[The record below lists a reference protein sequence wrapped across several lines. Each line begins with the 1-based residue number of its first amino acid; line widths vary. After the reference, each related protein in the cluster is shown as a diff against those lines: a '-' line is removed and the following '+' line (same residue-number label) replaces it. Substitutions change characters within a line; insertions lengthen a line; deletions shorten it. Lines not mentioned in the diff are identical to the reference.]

1 MPAPD
6 HPLFTAQDL
15 TDWLQKPIGDAQA
28 AMCERVVWGWLKPIL
43 KLADRPAALTEEQAA
58 WAIELGGIAAS
69 NPDALSRYVLEG
81 EESFYD
87 GTRRDEI
94 LRNAAAGGVTPA
106 GGAPPPRGSFPPA
119 TCYPDPAYAF
129 ARGRPVR

>member
-6 HPLFTAQDL
+6 HPLFMAQDL
-15 TDWLQKPIGDAQA
+15 ADWLQKPVGDSQA

-43 KLADRPAALTEEQAA
+43 GLTNRPETLTEEQSS

-69 NPDALSRYVLEG
+69 NPDALARYVLEG

-106 GGAPPPRGSFPPA
+106 GGAPKPRGSFPPA
-119 TCYPDPAYAF
+119 ERYPDRACP
-129 ARGRPVR
+129 RGRGVFFQ

>member
-15 TDWLQKPIGDAQA
+15 TDWLQKPIGDSQA
-28 AMCERVVWGWLKPIL
+28 AMVERVVWGWLKPVL
-43 KLADRPAALTEEQAA
+43 GLTERPTALTEEQAS

-69 NPDALSRYVLEG
+69 NPDALARYVLEG

-94 LRNAAAGGVTPA
+94 LRMAASGGVTP
-106 GGAPPPRGSFPPA
+106 GGETPRPRGSFPPA
-119 TCYPDPAYAF
+119 TCYPDPAYPF
-129 ARGRPVR
+129 TRGFTAR